1 MHEAHA
7 MAIFK
12 FRSSQRDKQTD
23 LERVSSIANA
33 INTAISSAERE
44 RSTLNIRVKEAQD
57 LAAFAAGNDSD
68 EYLTREP
75 KDALRIAGYEQQLA
89 AGHKRLEELNIHI
102 AGLNA
107 LSDMCRSWFPD
118 LIETK

>member
-1 MHEAHA
+1 

-23 LERVSSIANA
+23 QERVSSIANA

-57 LAAFAAGNDSD
+57 LAALAAGNDSD